1 MRLILIIPIFSYL
14 LRRYSFLFYRGKLE
28 KLTNIKEEIVKE
40 YRLTDE
46 VKSLAHFLPRRY
58 LHFLTAH
65 NSRKIKNKIGCRFF
79 ASFECAMLSK
89 WFIEGCKDLSKSVQF
104 LLRQNQTYRETLP
117 CNSYAFT
124 G

>member
-1 MRLILIIPIFSYL
+1 MS
-14 LRRYSFLFYRGKLE
+14 E
-28 KLTNIKEEIVKE
+28 
-40 YRLTDE
+40 
-46 VKSLAHFLPRRY
+46 SLAHFLPRRY

-65 NSRKIKNKIGCRFF
+65 NSRKIKNKIGCRFL
-79 ASFECAMLSK
+79 ASFECVMLSK
-89 WFIEGCKDLSKSVQF
+89 WFTDGCKDLFKSVQF

>member
-1 MRLILIIPIFSYL
+1 M
-14 LRRYSFLFYRGKLE
+14 
-28 KLTNIKEEIVKE
+28 KE

-58 LHFLTAH
+58 LHFLTAY
-65 NSRKIKNKIGCRFF
+65 NSRKIKNKIGCRFL

-89 WFIEGCKDLSKSVQF
+89 WFIDGCKDLFKSVQF
-104 LLRQNQTYRETLP
+104 LLRQNQTYRETLHG
-117 CNSYAFT
+117 NSYAFT

>member
-1 MRLILIIPIFSYL
+1 MHLIFIILMFSYL

-28 KLTNIKEEIVKE
+28 KLTNIKEENVKE

-79 ASFECAMLSK
+79 ASFECAALNEWVTECCGVLS
-89 WFIEGCKDLSKSVQF
+89 ESVQF

>member
-1 MRLILIIPIFSYL
+1 MS
-14 LRRYSFLFYRGKLE
+14 E
-28 KLTNIKEEIVKE
+28 
-40 YRLTDE
+40 
-46 VKSLAHFLPRRY
+46 SLAHFLPRRY
-58 LHFLTAH
+58 LHFLTAY

-79 ASFECAMLSK
+79 ASFECAALNEWVTECCGVLS
-89 WFIEGCKDLSKSVQF
+89 ESVQF

>member
-1 MRLILIIPIFSYL
+1 M
-14 LRRYSFLFYRGKLE
+14 K
-28 KLTNIKEEIVKE
+28 K

-46 VKSLAHFLPRRY
+46 VKSLAHFLPRLY

-79 ASFECAMLSK
+79 VSFERAVLSK
-89 WFIEGCKDLSKSVQF
+89 WLTDGCKDLFKSVQF
-104 LLRQNQTYRETLP
+104 LLRQNQTYRETLHG
-117 CNSYAFT
+117 NSYAFT

>member
-1 MRLILIIPIFSYL
+1 MKLISHYL
-14 LRRYSFLFYRGKLE
+14 ATKLE
-28 KLTNIKEEIVKE
+28 KLTNIKEENVKE

-58 LHFLTAH
+58 LQFSTAH

-79 ASFECAMLSK
+79 ASFECAALS
-89 WFIEGCKDLSKSVQF
+89 ELVTECCGVLSESVQF

>member
-1 MRLILIIPIFSYL
+1 MKYISHYL
-14 LRRYSFLFYRGKLE
+14 ATKLE
-28 KLTNIKEEIVKE
+28 KLTNIKEENVKE

-65 NSRKIKNKIGCRFF
+65 NSRKIKNKIGCRFL
-79 ASFECAMLSK
+79 ASFECASVKMWGSD
-89 WFIEGCKDLSKSVQF
+89 GCGDLYESVQF
-104 LLRQNQTYRETLP
+104 LLRQNQTYRETLHG
-117 CNSYAFT
+117 NSYAFT

>member
-1 MRLILIIPIFSYL
+1 MS
-14 LRRYSFLFYRGKLE
+14 E
-28 KLTNIKEEIVKE
+28 
-40 YRLTDE
+40 
-46 VKSLAHFLPRRY
+46 SLAHFLPRRY

-65 NSRKIKNKIGCRFF
+65 NSRKMKNKIGCAFF
-79 ASFECAMLSK
+79 VSFECAALSE
-89 WFIEGCKDLSKSVQF
+89 WFTECCGDLYKSVQF

>member
-1 MRLILIIPIFSYL
+1 MKYISHYL
-14 LRRYSFLFYRGKLE
+14 ATKLE
-28 KLTNIKEEIVKE
+28 KLTNIKEENVKE

-79 ASFECAMLSK
+79 ASFECAALNEWVTECCGVLS
-89 WFIEGCKDLSKSVQF
+89 ESVQF
-104 LLRQNQTYRETLP
+104 LLHQNQTYRETLP

>member
-1 MRLILIIPIFSYL
+1 MVSYKAL
-14 LRRYSFLFYRGKLE
+14 NTKLE

-58 LHFLTAH
+58 LQFLTAH
-65 NSRKIKNKIGCRFF
+65 NSRKIKNKIGCAFF
-79 ASFECAMLSK
+79 VSFECAALIEWVTECCGVLS
-89 WFIEGCKDLSKSVQF
+89 ESVQF
-104 LLRQNQTYRETLP
+104 LRRQNQTYRETLP

>member
-1 MRLILIIPIFSYL
+1 MS
-14 LRRYSFLFYRGKLE
+14 E
-28 KLTNIKEEIVKE
+28 
-40 YRLTDE
+40 
-46 VKSLAHFLPRRY
+46 SLAHFLPRRY
-58 LHFLTAH
+58 LHFLTAQ

-79 ASFECAMLSK
+79 ASFECAALSK
-89 WFIEGCKDLSKSVQF
+89 WLIEGCKDLFKSVQF